1 MKKLNYYLILFV
13 SLFLF
18 SCINEEGEGGVSII
32 EGAVFK
38 VIHPDDIYSFEVDT
52 IPASKEDVYIVYG
65 DEVIYGDK
73 METGYDG
80 FFRFKYLTKGTYKIY
95 AYSTLPDMSK
105 LAVIDTVTVAYGETK
120 QVKNIYIHEGKSY
133 QTSFVKGKVL
143 VRYYDKNLTV
153 QPYIDACDVRVYI
166 KHKGGLYQFDEIRTG
181 TDGVFVFQNLS
192 PGEYEV
198 FVLTEIAGYKILS
211 PIIKSVT
218 IKDKS
223 TIVTIE
229 ESFQIIINA

>member
-1 MKKLNYYLILFV
+1 MIKYSSFLISFV

-32 EGAVFK
+32 EGSVFK
-38 VIHPDDIYSFEVDT
+38 VIHSDDIYSFDVDT

-65 DEVIYGDK
+65 DDAIYGDK

-95 AYSTLPDMSK
+95 AYSTLPDLTK
-105 LAVIDTVTVAYGETK
+105 VAVIDTITVANGETK
-120 QVKNIYIHEGKSY
+120 QVQNIYIHEGKSY
-133 QTSFVKGKVL
+133 QTSFIKGKVL
-143 VRYYDKNLTV
+143 VSYYDKNLST

-166 KHKGGLYQFDEIRTG
+166 KKKGGLYQFDEIRTG
-181 TDGVFVFQNLS
+181 LDGVFVFQNLY

-198 FVLTEIAGYKILS
+198 FVLTEMAGYQILS
-211 PIIKSVT
+211 PISKFVT
-218 IKDKS
+218 IKEMS